1 MSKRLNIE
9 FHKKNE
15 PLIKYSK
22 SSKTTLQIIGG
33 IFLIVGFIA
42 GIGGA
47 GVLIF
52 FNVTK
57 AFQQVNG
64 TNGTNGSDGTNGA
77 NETDQTLKGT
87 VNYWPMKNNDMT
99 DHIGTAQPLSTS
111 GVSFVTNRLS
121 NSNQALDLNG
131 QIINLQ
137 SGTCLNKYYSITL
150 WMYLYTAP
158 TDNSGIIDFY
168 NLPAPTNEIGLF
180 VYKDFDDSLL
190 LGVYAY
196 WGRSKFTLTSIQPLP
211 LNTWTHVAYTWD
223 GSNHVIYMNGLLDRN
238 LSLPVMDSVSRSHC
252 AFGTLSGIYSVPL
265 YSYLDEVRVY
275 DRFKKFIYNLIIISS
290 HF

>member
-1 MSKRLNIE
+1 M
-9 FHKKNE
+9 
-15 PLIKYSK
+15 
-22 SSKTTLQIIGG
+22 
-33 IFLIVGFIA
+33 
-42 GIGGA
+42 
-47 GVLIF
+47 
-52 FNVTK
+52 TK
-57 AFQQVNG
+57 AFQHVNG
-64 TNGTNGSDGTNGA
+64 TNGTNGTNGSNGTNGA

-99 DHIGTAQPLSTS
+99 NHIGTAQPLSTS
-111 GVSFVTNRLS
+111 GVSFVNNRLS
-121 NSNQALDLNG
+121 NNNQALDLNG
-131 QIINLQ
+131 QIIYLQ

-158 TDNSGIIDFY
+158 NDNSGIIDFY

-196 WGRSKFTLTSIQPLP
+196 WGRSKYTLTSIQPLP

-223 GSNHVIYMNGLLDRN
+223 GSNHVLYMNGIHDRN
-238 LSLPVMDSVSRSHC
+238 DSIPVMDSFSRSHC

-275 DRFKKFIYNLIIISS
+275 DRFKKSIYNLIII
-290 HF
+290 FLLLTI